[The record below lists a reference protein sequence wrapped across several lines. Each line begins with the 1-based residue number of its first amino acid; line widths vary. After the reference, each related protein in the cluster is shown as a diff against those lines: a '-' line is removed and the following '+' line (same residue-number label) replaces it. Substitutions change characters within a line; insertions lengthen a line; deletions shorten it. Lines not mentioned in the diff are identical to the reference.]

1 MGTEKQARDKGILF
15 SSAKPCHI
23 CQRLCASTTEDISA
37 FHKIQ
42 EESCIRIASFLS
54 DGIVVE
60 PRVVL
65 PNTSLNAM
73 YFSLKEFDLIVP
85 VTMAMVEEDQDN
97 GEEQGF
103 MLMIT
108 QSSQTKQ
115 LGM

>member
-1 MGTEKQARDKGILF
+1 M
-15 SSAKPCHI
+15 
-23 CQRLCASTTEDISA
+23 EDISA

-65 PNTSLNAM
+65 PNTSLNVM

-85 VTMAMVEEDQDN
+85 VTMAVVDEDQDN

-108 QSSQTKQ
+108 QSSQMKQ
-115 LGM
+115 LGIQVC